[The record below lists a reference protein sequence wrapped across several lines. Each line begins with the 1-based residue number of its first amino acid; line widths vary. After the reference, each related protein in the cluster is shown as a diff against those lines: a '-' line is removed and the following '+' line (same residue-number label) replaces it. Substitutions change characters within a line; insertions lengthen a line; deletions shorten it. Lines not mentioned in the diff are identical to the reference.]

1 MTCDRCGGQCGLPVT
16 VVDIHQ
22 TVECAGRQHY
32 HKMLCDDCTTRL
44 QVWWLS
50 PTWAGEVV

>member
-1 MTCDRCGGQCGLPVT
+1 MTCDRCGGQCVPPVT

-32 HKMLCDDCTTRL
+32 HKMLCDDCTTQL